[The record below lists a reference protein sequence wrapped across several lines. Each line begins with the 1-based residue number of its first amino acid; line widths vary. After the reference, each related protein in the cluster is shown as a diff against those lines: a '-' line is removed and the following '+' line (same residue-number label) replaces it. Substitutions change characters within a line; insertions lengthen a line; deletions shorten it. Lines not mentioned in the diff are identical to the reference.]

1 MANST
6 SDTLFE
12 LITTLSKT
20 EKRFFKLHA
29 GRHTIGEDNNSLQ
42 LFDYISKQKTYDEK
56 KLFKD
61 FEGKNFLN
69 KFSIAK
75 YRLYHQILDSLNLF
89 YAKSSIDVE
98 LTNSI
103 QSANILFEKGLY
115 NQSKKLLDSVIK
127 KAEKYHLNQIRLQ
140 ALQAKKQY
148 YEQHFYTTKSAEEFF
163 EMAQEE
169 KDLAEIIAKK
179 SELWYLKTE
188 LFKKIHSIGI
198 IRSNDDVKILTKIV
212 RPVLGNKIEAGSIE
226 NKYLVHQILSAYY
239 FAIHDSENCFRN
251 LAEIEKLSTQ
261 NDVLF
266 KKDKGKYLSLL
277 TNLSYTCIKLRK
289 FEKANHY
296 LETIESLQ
304 KEYTQSRDLKVKYF
318 SSYYSLKLF
327 NCIEND
333 TNCDGKDIIEVIE
346 KGLSEYNKDINP
358 IRKAYFYFQL
368 GVYYLAHNNYKQA
381 LVSINNVI
389 NDKQNLAKED
399 IFSFAQILQL
409 IIHFELKNYRYL
421 PYVLT
426 STKRFLK
433 YKNRLYQFE
442 SVFLK
447 IISKIKSAT
456 ITEFE
461 LEDILLEFAPEIE
474 KFKDDKF
481 ERIAFEYFD
490 FGAWLSS
497 KIKRKSYLEIKK
509 ASA

>member
-12 LITTLSKT
+12 LIASLSKS

-29 GRHTIGEDNNSLQ
+29 GRHTAGEENNSIL
-42 LFDYISKQKTYDEK
+42 LFNYIAKLKTYDEN

-61 FEGKNFLN
+61 FEGKHFLN

-89 YAKSSIDVE
+89 YAKSSVKIE
-98 LTNSI
+98 LSNSI

-115 NQSKKLLDSVIK
+115 DQSKKLLDSVIK
-127 KAEKYHLNQIRLQ
+127 KAEKHHLNQVKLQ

-148 YEQHFYTTKSAEEFF
+148 YEQHFYTTKSADAFY

-169 KDLAEIIAKK
+169 KKLATTIAKN
-179 SELWYLKTE
+179 SQLWYIKTD

-198 IRSNDDVKILTKIV
+198 IRSHEDIKVLTNIVQPILS
-212 RPVLGNKIEAGSIE
+212 RHIEATTIE
-226 NKYLVHQILSAYY
+226 NKYLIHQILSAYY
-239 FAIHDSENCFRN
+239 FAVHDIDNCYKN
-251 LAEIEKLSTQ
+251 LVDIEKLNSDT
-261 NDVLF
+261 DVLF
-266 KKDKGKYLSLL
+266 QKDRGKYLSLL
-277 TNLSYTCIKLRK
+277 TNLSFSCIKLRK
-289 FEKANHY
+289 FKEANTY
-296 LETIESLQ
+296 LKTIEGLE

-327 NCIEND
+327 HCIESD
-333 TNCDGKDIIEVIE
+333 SESDGTEIVKSIED
-346 KGLSEYNKDINP
+346 GLIKFSKDINP
-358 IRKAYFYFQL
+358 IRKAYFHFQL
-368 GVYYLAHNNYKQA
+368 GVYYLAHTNYKQA
-381 LVSINNVI
+381 LHSINNVL

-409 IIHFELKNYRYL
+409 IIHFELKNHRYL
-421 PYVLT
+421 PYVIA

-433 YKNRLYQFE
+433 DKNRLYQFE
-442 SVFLK
+442 QVFLK
-447 IISKIKSAT
+447 IISKVKSAT
-456 ITEFE
+456 INEFE

-474 KFKDDKF
+474 NLKHDQL
-481 ERIAFEYFD
+481 ERSAFEYFD
-490 FGAWLSS
+490 FGVWLRS
-497 KIKRKSYLEIKK
+497 KIDRKSYLEIKK